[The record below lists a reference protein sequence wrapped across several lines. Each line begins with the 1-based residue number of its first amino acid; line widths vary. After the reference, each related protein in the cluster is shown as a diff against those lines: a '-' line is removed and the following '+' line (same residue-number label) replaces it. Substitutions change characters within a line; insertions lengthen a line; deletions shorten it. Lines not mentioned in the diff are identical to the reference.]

1 MVCGSYG
8 KWLSNDAASPN
19 AVHYCANPSRFCRA
33 ITRFV
38 IRKGRRGVPGV
49 LTFLIHTGRVIQ
61 ATTILSV
68 RHQDRTVMAGD
79 GQVTLGNTVLKQSA
93 KKIRRLYND
102 SILAGFAG
110 SAADSFAL
118 FARFEAKLEQYRGN
132 LERSAVELARDWRT
146 DRLLRRLEAM
156 LIVAD
161 QRATFLLSGTGDLIE
176 PDDGI
181 VAVGSGGPFAM
192 AAARALVRHSQLDAR
207 QIATEAMAIAADI
220 CIYTNPQLTIE
231 EL

>member
-1 MVCGSYG
+1 MC
-8 KWLSNDAASPN
+8 KTRPIPPKDL
-19 AVHYCANPSRFCRA
+19 
-33 ITRFV
+33 RFV
-38 IRKGRRGVPGV
+38 IGKGRSRAPGCPH
-49 LTFLIHTGRVIQ
+49 FLIHTGRVIQ

-118 FARFEAKLEQYRGN
+118 FSRFEAKLEQYRGN

-161 QRATFLLSGTGDLIE
+161 KRATFLLSGTGDLIE

-207 QIATEAMAIAADI
+207 QIATEAMGIAADI
-220 CIYTNPQLTIE
+220 CIYTNPNLTIE

>member
-1 MVCGSYG
+1 MAEQRCCQSASSAILCNPKSISPKHPRLCHRQGS
-8 KWLSNDAASPN
+8 PR
-19 AVHYCANPSRFCRA
+19 CAGCPH
-33 ITRFV
+33 
-38 IRKGRRGVPGV
+38 
-49 LTFLIHTGRVIQ
+49 FLIHTGRVIH

-156 LIVAD
+156 LI
-161 QRATFLLSGTGDLIE
+161 
-176 PDDGI
+176 
-181 VAVGSGGPFAM
+181 
-192 AAARALVRHSQLDAR
+192 
-207 QIATEAMAIAADI
+207 
-220 CIYTNPQLTIE
+220 
-231 EL
+231 